1 LGVTDALS
9 PESHVPLEE
18 ICVKKYVEH
27 PEANQQINLI
37 ADLIAKGSSDD
48 AVVAS
53 LKAHRMR
60 NLTAADGLWTV
71 DDIRRI
77 RIDFALTPIRRE
89 DVEHV
94 LLTTETF
101 SSLPI
106 KKRLEI
112 VSAETAFGM
121 NLFRDFFAGVTDVFG
136 GRSQATQKVLRDARR
151 TVLYELKKEALQVGG
166 NAVIGVD
173 LKYSEFSG
181 QGKSMLFVVA
191 TGTAV
196 VM

>member
-1 LGVTDALS
+1 
-9 PESHVPLEE
+9 
-18 ICVKKYVEH
+18 VKNYVDN

-37 ADLIAKGSSDD
+37 ADLLAKGCSDD
-48 AVVAS
+48 AVADH
-53 LKAHRMR
+53 LKAHRIP
-60 NLTAADGLWTV
+60 NLAGADGHWTV
-71 DDIRRI
+71 DDISKI
-77 RIDFALTPIRRE
+77 RIDFALTPIRRYDIE
-89 DVEHV
+89 RV
-94 LLTTETF
+94 LLTTEMF
-101 SSLPI
+101 LSLPI

-112 VSAETAFGM
+112 VSAEAVFGM
-121 NLFRDFFAGVTDVFG
+121 NLFRDFFAGLTDVFG
-136 GRSQATQKVLRDARR
+136 GRSQATQKVLRDSRR

-196 VM
+196 VIENLQT

>member
-1 LGVTDALS
+1 MKT
-9 PESHVPLEE
+9 
-18 ICVKKYVEH
+18 YVEH

-37 ADLIAKGSSDD
+37 ADLLAKGNSDD
-48 AVVAS
+48 AIAAH
-53 LKAHRMR
+53 LKAHRIR
-60 NLTAADGLWTV
+60 NLTAPDGLWTA
-71 DDIRRI
+71 DDIRKI
-77 RIDFALTPIRRE
+77 RIDFALTPIRRD
-89 DVEHV
+89 DVERV
-94 LLTTETF
+94 LLTTEMF
-101 SSLPI
+101 LSLPI

-196 VM
+196 VIEHLQA